1 MRLANGVGLQES
13 HASSMSESSVPEDAR
28 ERRLAELMIAYQKGD
43 LAAFEQLYA
52 LLVDDVR
59 RYFAKAQRDRSL
71 AHDLVQ
77 DMFLEMHRSR
87 RTYAPPLPVRPW
99 VFGIARNVLARSR
112 RAAHLR
118 PQGSPLFDVQGEP
131 NVAAPTSDAPSAEA
145 LDMENALAT
154 LPVSTRDPWLL
165 HHAFGFSFDSIASR
179 LGITVMAAKLRSS
192 RATRALRF
200 ALRVKRRHDDE

>member
-1 MRLANGVGLQES
+1 MSG
-13 HASSMSESSVPEDAR
+13 SSLPEDAQ
-28 ERRLAELMIAYQKGD
+28 EHRLAQLMIAYQKGD

-59 RYFAKAQRDRSL
+59 RYFSKAQHDRGL

-77 DMFLEMHRSR
+77 DMFLEVHRSR
-87 RTYAPPLPVRPW
+87 RTYTPPLPVRPW
-99 VFGIARNVLARSR
+99 MFGIARNVLARSR
-112 RAAHLR
+112 RAAHVR
-118 PQGSPLFDVQGEP
+118 PQGSPLFDVEGEP
-131 NVAAPTSDAPSAEA
+131 VAAAPTCDTPSAEA

-165 HHAFGFSFDSIASR
+165 HHLFGFSFDSIASR

-192 RATRALRF
+192 RATKALRL
-200 ALRVKRRHDDE
+200 ALHVKRKHDDE